1 MIYVPSVC
9 KIDSTFSMPEV
20 QAEDVIDQPNFKYAD
35 FEEAYSRSC
44 PYVKTIMDEMRLHIA
59 GKHRYTLID
68 IKHQEIKKDKL
79 PAYGFWHT
87 DVTLD
92 ITHPA
97 IVERHTIFISGA
109 DCQTQFVNSLI
120 YPNIDHLDL
129 KRWSD
134 LYEQSI
140 QMEINDSMANLLDIK
155 EGMLYA
161 YGRDLHRAT
170 HAKKDGTRI
179 LIRATETDII
189 RPIKK
194 RF

>member
-35 FEEAYSRSC
+35 FEEAYLRSC

-92 ITHPA
+92 INHSARP
-97 IVERHTIFISGA
+97 EKHTIFISGA
-109 DCQTQFVNSLI
+109 DCQTQFVNDKIILLF
-120 YPNIDHLDL
+120 NHLDL
-129 KRWSD
+129 KKWTPD
-134 LYEQSI
+134 YEEMVQYG
-140 QMEINDSMANLLDIK
+140 INLKKATPLDIK

-170 HAKKDGTRI
+170 PAKKDGTRI
-179 LIRATETDII
+179 LIRATETDIVK
-189 RPIKK
+189 PLKK